1 MAKREDLRLRLVIH
15 QSQHCHAKR
24 RLHLRLRK
32 EAVQDHLRVRVLFEF
47 NDDTHAVAVGLVA
60 DIGNTLEA
68 LVAHLIGH
76 CGNELTFVDLI
87 GKLGNDD
94 ALAVLAELFELG
106 SGADGDF
113 AAAGRVGGADAA
125 SSHDDAARWEIR
137 ALDMLHEVKQ
147 ICLRVFQ
154 NADARVDDLAEVMGR
169 NVCRHANRDTGRTV
183 DKKVREPG
191 REHARLFSRFIE
203 IRVPVDGVLIDV
215 AQHLVAEL

>member
-1 MAKREDLRLRLVIH
+1 MAQRQNLRLRLVIH

-24 RLHLRLRK
+24 RLHLCLGK
-32 EAVQDHLRVRVLFEF
+32 QAIQDHLRVRVLFEL
-47 NDDTHAVAVGLVA
+47 DDDAHTVTVGFIA

-76 CGNELTFVDLI
+76 GGNELAFVDLI
-87 GKLGNDD
+87 GKLGDDD
-94 ALAVLAELFELG
+94 ALAVLAELLELG

-147 ICLRVFQ
+147 I
-154 NADARVDDLAEVMGR
+154 
-169 NVCRHANRDTGRTV
+169 
-183 DKKVREPG
+183 
-191 REHARLFSRFIE
+191 
-203 IRVPVDGVLIDV
+203 
-215 AQHLVAEL
+215 